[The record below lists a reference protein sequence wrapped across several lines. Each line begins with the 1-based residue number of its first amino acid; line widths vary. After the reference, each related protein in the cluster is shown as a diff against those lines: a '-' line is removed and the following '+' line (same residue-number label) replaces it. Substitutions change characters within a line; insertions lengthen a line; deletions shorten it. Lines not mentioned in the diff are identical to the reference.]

1 VSTQGPPSMRSI
13 GTMHDS
19 VSVLVV
25 GGPPDSRSILL
36 PDLGITPHYALHFEE
51 GIQRYLDIGP
61 EILVLDTGLPEK
73 ESLELVRYVRVT
85 ANDPDTYILCLAN
98 AQVRDLSILHA
109 GANDLLV
116 LPCPEAELVARF
128 GVAQRQ
134 IILNRQLK
142 GAYRRI
148 AQEMEAM
155 ASIQEKMLPKL
166 SPAFPGVRVSSLYR
180 PSGHASGDY
189 YDHFPL
195 DRNTLRVV
203 VADVSGHGGRAAFL
217 MGIVRTVFRMSGE
230 FIMDL
235 GRTIATLNLHLLE
248 ILGEEGDFVSLIAA
262 DIEIDSGRIRY
273 CNAGHCPG
281 LVRRGQA
288 VQTLPALAP
297 VIGFFQAEYPVREVA
312 FPRGSTLFFYTDG
325 LYEWE
330 VAPGRQ
336 LGIESFLDLA
346 TETMLQGE
354 FTLEMVMET
363 MKARYG
369 ANPPF
374 RDDLTGLV
382 VQL

>member
-1 VSTQGPPSMRSI
+1 MRSV
-13 GTMHDS
+13 GTLQDS
-19 VSVLVV
+19 VSILVV
-25 GGPPDSRSILL
+25 GGPADTRTIRL
-36 PDLGITPHYALHFEE
+36 PEMGIVPHFAHHLDE

-61 EILVLDTGLPEK
+61 EILILDTGLPEK
-73 ESLELVRYVRVT
+73 ESLELVHYVRIT
-85 ANDPDTYILCLAN
+85 ANDPDTYILCLAQS
-98 AQVRDLSILHA
+98 QVRDLTILHA

-116 LPCPEAELVARF
+116 LPCPEAELMARL

-134 IILNRQLK
+134 IMLNRQLK
-142 GAYRRI
+142 RAYQRI

-166 SPAFPGVRVSSLYR
+166 SPAFPGVRVSSLYK
-180 PSGHASGDY
+180 PSGQASGDY

-230 FIMDL
+230 FFMDL
-235 GRTIATLNLHLLE
+235 GRTIATLNMHLLE
-248 ILGEEGDFVSLIAA
+248 ILGQEGDFVSLIAA
-262 DIEIDSGRIRY
+262 DIEIEAGRIRY

-297 VIGFFQAEYPVREVA
+297 VIGFFQADYPVREVA
-312 FPRGSTLFFYTDG
+312 FPRGSTLFLYTDG

-330 VAPGRQ
+330 VSPGRQ

-346 TETMLQGE
+346 SEAMLEGE
-354 FTLEMVMET
+354 FTLDLLMET
-363 MKARYG
+363 LKARYG
-369 ANPPF
+369 ESPAF
-374 RDDLTGLV
+374 RDDLTALV

>member
-1 VSTQGPPSMRSI
+1 M
-13 GTMHDS
+13 GTRQES
-19 VSVLVV
+19 VTVLLV
-25 GGPPDSRSILL
+25 GGPTNGGSIWL
-36 PDLGITPHYALHFEE
+36 PEKGIVPLFAGGLEE
-51 GIQRYLDIGP
+51 GIQRYLDIKP
-61 EILVLDTGLPEK
+61 EILVLDTGLTDPQT
-73 ESLELVRYVRVT
+73 LELVRYVRVT
-85 ANDPDTYILCLAN
+85 ANDPDTYILCLA
-98 AQVRDLSILHA
+98 QVQVPDLEILDA

-134 IILNRQLK
+134 IMLNRQLK
-142 GAYRRI
+142 RAYQRI
-148 AQEMEAM
+148 ASELEAM
-155 ASIQEKMLPKL
+155 ASIQEKMLPRL
-166 SPAFPGVRVSSLYR
+166 SPAFPGVKVSSLYR
-180 PSGHASGDY
+180 PSGQASGDY
-189 YDHFPL
+189 YDHFPI

-230 FIMDL
+230 LFLEL
-235 GRTIATLNLHLLE
+235 GRTIAMLNMHLLE

-262 DIEIDSGRIRY
+262 DIQVESGRIRY

-297 VIGFFQAEYPVREVA
+297 VIGFFQTDYPVREVA
-312 FPRGSTLFFYTDG
+312 FPRGSSLFLFTDG
-325 LYEWE
+325 IYEWE

-346 TETMLQGE
+346 SESMLQGE
-354 FTLEMVMET
+354 FTLELVMES
-363 MKARYG
+363 MKSRYG
-369 ANPPF
+369 TNPPF